1 MNFHTLSV
9 SITPSSSSSS
19 LVPCTP
25 KTYLCS
31 NINNES
37 SRVNSPAPSQLT
49 TKRRCLFCGRR
60 HFVEAA
66 TLATTLFPIKPSR
79 ATNNS
84 DSDYDYADVLNQF
97 HPPKPDWY
105 EEFYAWV
112 MNSATK
118 SYEAEVAKYKSQV
131 LSNLKGKA
139 LKILEVGIGTGPNLS
154 YYANDSDVHVVGI
167 DPNPKMEKYARS
179 SARLAGLLLSNF
191 EFFQAVGEAI
201 PLSDASVDAVVGTL
215 VLCSV
220 KDVDLALKERR
231 LQVTAK
237 KSIYSIITKLRG
249 CCDLVE
255 SMCLSNTWLQK
266 ILADGC
272 HLSRDTGNSI
282 YKAGFSSVEFKTAF
296 VSNASFIN
304 PHIYGI
310 AYK

>member
-220 KDVDLALKERR
+220 KDVDLALKVKRVLRPGGKYVFVEHLAAKDGTTLKFFQR
-231 LQVTAK
+231 L
-237 KSIYSIITKLRG
+237 I
-249 CCDLVE
+249 DP
-255 SMCLSNTWLQK
+255 LQQ